1 MLAHLD
7 LVHLI
12 LDEIVDDGI
21 ILELDGQA
29 VANRASM
36 RCSSKEEGVGPFKHV
51 DAHQSPRRAL
61 SEIKNRISKTLER
74 TFKKK

>member
-1 MLAHLD
+1 MLGHLEV
-7 LVHLI
+7 LHLI
-12 LDEIVDDGI
+12 LDEVVDDGI

-36 RCSSKEEGVGPFKHV
+36 RCSSAGKGVGPFEHV
-51 DAHQSPRRAL
+51 DAYQTPRQAL
-61 SEIKNRISKTLER
+61 SEIKNRINSSLKR